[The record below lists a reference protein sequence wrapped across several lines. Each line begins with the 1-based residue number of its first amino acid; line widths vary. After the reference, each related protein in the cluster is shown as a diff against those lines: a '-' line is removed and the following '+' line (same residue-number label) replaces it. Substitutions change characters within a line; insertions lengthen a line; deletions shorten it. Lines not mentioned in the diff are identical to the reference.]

1 MQGVRQSKDVRSQMD
16 DGEVIIRDETIINNF
31 VGKSIESQ
39 RKSTEK
45 TWEDGQF
52 MMQSQEPVE
61 EGN

>member
-1 MQGVRQSKDVRSQMD
+1 MD